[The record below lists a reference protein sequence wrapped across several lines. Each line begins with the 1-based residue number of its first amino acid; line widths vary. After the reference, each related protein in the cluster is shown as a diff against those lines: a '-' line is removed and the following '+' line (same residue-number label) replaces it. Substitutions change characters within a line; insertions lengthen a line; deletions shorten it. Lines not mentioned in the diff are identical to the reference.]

1 MATPTEQQDKKGF
14 LNFIEKWGNRLPD
27 PFFIFVYLAVFVVLL
42 SWLVSSLGTTVVHPG
57 TGEELAIQSIVS
69 GEGIRYILAETIN
82 NFTGFAPLGL
92 VLVMMLGIGL
102 AERVGLMETAIKKSI
117 LNAPKSLITYAV
129 IFTGIMG
136 NLASDAAFILVPPL
150 AAMVFA
156 SVGRHPL
163 AGLAAGF
170 AGTGAGFTA
179 NILITGTDA
188 LLSGIST
195 EAARTIDDTMVVTPV
210 DNWYFMSASVV
221 VMAIVGAI
229 ITEKL
234 VEPRLGKYTGRTDNS
249 FEPVTKQEN
258 KGLLNAVIAGA
269 VYIGLIAL
277 LLFFPGSPVR
287 NEDGGII
294 PSPFLSGIVPIILF
308 FFITVAVAYGI
319 TVKKITE
326 SKDIPAYM
334 GDAIKDMSGY
344 IVLIFAA
351 AQFISYFNW
360 SNLGIWLAVN
370 SAEFLTSINMTGLPV
385 MVGFSILAALL
396 NLLIFSGSAQWAL
409 MAPIFIPMFMLLD
422 YHPAFVQLA
431 FRIADSST
439 NIITPL
445 NPYIL
450 IVLAFMRE
458 YDKKAGLGTLISLM
472 LPYSLIFFGVWL
484 VMMIIFALTGL
495 PIGPGIS
502 LRM

>member
-1 MATPTEQQDKKGF
+1 MPPQTEGKENKGF
-14 LNFIEKWGNRLPD
+14 LNFVEKWGNRLPD
-27 PFFIFVYLAVFVVLL
+27 PFFIFVYLAVFVILL
-42 SWLVSSLGTTVVHPG
+42 SWLVSSLGATVVHPG
-57 TGEELAIQSIVS
+57 TGEELPILSIVS
-69 GEGIRYILAETIN
+69 GEGIQYILANTIS

-129 IFTGIMG
+129 IFTGILG

-156 SVGRHPL
+156 SIGRHPL

-179 NILITGTDA
+179 NLLIAGTDA
-188 LLSGIST
+188 LLAGIST
-195 EAARTIDDTMVVTPV
+195 EAARAIDDNIIVTPV
-210 DNWYFMSASVV
+210 DNWYFMIVSV
-221 VMAIVGAI
+221 IILSIIGAL

-234 VEPRLGKYTGRTDNS
+234 IEPRLGTYKGEVDNS
-249 FEPVTKQEN
+249 FEPVTAVES
-258 KGLLNAVIAGA
+258 KGLRNAVIAGLL
-269 VYIGLIAL
+269 YLGLVAL
-277 LLFFPGSPVR
+277 LVFWPGSPVR

-294 PSPFLSGIVPIILF
+294 PSPFLSGIVPVILF
-308 FFITVAVAYGI
+308 FFITVAIAYGT
-319 TVKKITE
+319 TVGKIKE
-326 SKDIPAYM
+326 SKDIPGYM
-334 GDAIKDMSGY
+334 SDAMKDMSGY

-351 AQFISYFNW
+351 AQFINYFNW
-360 SNLGIWLAVN
+360 SNLGIWVAVN
-370 SAEFLTSINMTGLPV
+370 SADFLTSINMTGLPV
-385 MVGFSILAALL
+385 IVGFSILAALL

-472 LPYSLIFFGVWL
+472 LPYSLIFYGVWL
-484 VMMIIFALTGL
+484 ILLIIFALTGL
-495 PIGPGIS
+495 PIGPGIGVR
-502 LRM
+502 L

>member
-1 MATPTEQQDKKGF
+1 MATSTEQQDKKGF

-195 EAARTIDDTMVVTPV
+195 EAARAIDDTMVVTPV
-210 DNWYFMSASVV
+210 DNWYFMSASVI

-234 VEPRLGKYTGRTDNS
+234 VEPRLGTYTGKADNS

-269 VYIGLIAL
+269 VYIGLIVL

-385 MVGFSILAALL
+385 MVGFSVLAALL

-484 VMMIIFALTGL
+484 VMMIIFALTGI

>member
-1 MATPTEQQDKKGF
+1 MATPTEQPDKKGF

-57 TGEELAIQSIVS
+57 TGEELAIQSLVS

-195 EAARTIDDTMVVTPV
+195 EAARAIDDTMIVTPV
-210 DNWYFMSASVV
+210 DNWYFMSASVI

-277 LLFFPGSPVR
+277 LLFLPGSPVR
-287 NEDGGII
+287 NEEGGII

-385 MVGFSILAALL
+385 MVGFSVLAALL

>member
-179 NILITGTDA
+179 NILVTGTDA

-195 EAARTIDDTMVVTPV
+195 EAARAIDDTIVVTPV
-210 DNWYFMSASVV
+210 DNWYFMSASVI

-234 VEPRLGKYTGRTDNS
+234 IEPRLGKYTGRADNT

-269 VYIGLIAL
+269 VYVGLIAL
-277 LLFFPGSPVR
+277 LVFLPGSPVR

-326 SKDIPAYM
+326 SKDVPAYM

-351 AQFISYFNW
+351 AQFINYFNW

-385 MVGFSILAALL
+385 MVGFSVLAALL

-458 YDKKAGLGTLISLM
+458 YDKKAGLGTLISMM

-484 VMMIIFALTGL
+484 VMMVIFALTGL

>member
-1 MATPTEQQDKKGF
+1 MATPTEHQDKKGF

-57 TGEELAIQSIVS
+57 TGEELAIQNIVS

-179 NILITGTDA
+179 NILVTGTDA

-195 EAARTIDDTMVVTPV
+195 EAARAIDDTIVVTPV
-210 DNWYFMSASVV
+210 DNWYFMSASVI

-234 VEPRLGKYTGRTDNS
+234 IEPRLGKYTGRADNT

-269 VYIGLIAL
+269 VYVGLISL
-277 LLFFPGSPVR
+277 LVFLPGSPVR

-326 SKDIPAYM
+326 SKDVPAYM

-351 AQFISYFNW
+351 AQFINYFNW

-385 MVGFSILAALL
+385 MVGFSVLAALL

-458 YDKKAGLGTLISLM
+458 YDKKAGLGTLISMM

-484 VMMIIFALTGL
+484 VMMVIFALTGL